1 MNEPTFFS
9 IFPPVIAIFLAI
21 LTRQVFLSLFIGI
34 WMGWMIH
41 LFDLQKFLLIRL
53 QVAQFFNSSSDS
65 LFIQIISLLWG
76 VIKII
81 LQSIAQTLEALVKV
95 FADAGNTKVI
105 IFSALVG
112 ALITF
117 TQYSG
122 GMEGFINWITTK
134 KLIRTRRGAGLLA
147 WAVGM
152 IIFIESSICVL
163 ITGAIA
169 RPLFDKFKISREKL
183 AYIADSTSAP
193 KCVLIPLNAWGA
205 FIIALLSAQ
214 GVEQGWKIMLLAIP
228 LNFYAWIAILLVLG
242 VVLLQKDLGPMRQAE
257 KRVQVE
263 GKLLRDGAEPLVSSE
278 VITVEKKSGIPARTI
293 NMLLP
298 ILMMVVMMPLG
309 LVITG
314 NGDFTQGS
322 GSTAVLWAVFSALL
336 AAGVSY
342 RLQGIMSITEIME
355 QFMKGISGLMP
366 LALLMLMAFAI
377 GDVCK
382 ILGTGQYV
390 ANLAKS
396 WLIPQLVPAV
406 LFIISCFIAFATGTS
421 WGTFAMMIPIAVPTA
436 QLIGLPL
443 APTVAAVLGGGVFG
457 DHCSPI
463 SDTTIIASM
472 AAATDH
478 IDHVRTQLPYALLAA
493 GLALGLYL
501 IIGIFYN

>member
-9 IFPPVIAIFLAI
+9 ILPPIIAIFLAI
-21 LTRQVFLSLFIGI
+21 LTRQVFLSLFTGI
-34 WMGWMIH
+34 WMGWMVH
-41 LFDLQKFLLIRL
+41 LTTLQSFLTIRL
-53 QVAQFFNSSSDS
+53 QVAHFFNSSADS
-65 LFIQIISLLWG
+65 FLIQAISLIWGTSKLFI
-76 VIKII
+76 
-81 LQSIAQTLEALVKV
+81 QSIAQTIEALVKV

-105 IFSALVG
+105 IFSAMVG

-122 GMEGFINWITTK
+122 GMDGFINWITTK
-134 KLIRTRRGAGLLA
+134 KLIRSRRGAGLLA
-147 WAVGM
+147 WTVGLV
-152 IIFIESSICVL
+152 IFIESSISVL

-169 RPLFDKFKISREKL
+169 RPLFDKLKISREKL

-205 FIIALLSAQ
+205 FIIALLSTQ

-228 LNFYAWIAILLVLG
+228 FNFYAWLAILIVLG
-242 VVLLQKDLGPMRQAE
+242 VILFQKDLGPMRQAE
-257 KRVQVE
+257 ARVQRE

-278 VITVEKKSGIPARTI
+278 VVTVEKKIGIPARTI

-298 ILMMVVMMPLG
+298 ILVMVVMMPVG

-322 GSTAVLWAVFSALL
+322 GSTAVLWAIFSALL
-336 AAGVSY
+336 VAGFSY
-342 RLQGIMSITEIME
+342 RLQKIMSVKEIMD

-382 ILGTGQYV
+382 VLGTGQYV
-390 ANLAKS
+390 AGLAKS

-406 LFIISCFIAFATGTS
+406 LFLISCFIAFATGTS

-443 APTVAAVLGGGVFG
+443 VPAVAAVLGGGVFG

-472 AAATDH
+472 ASATDH

-501 IIGIFYN
+501 IIGVIYN